1 MARAKSKTPILQL
14 DAAQTQDAVLAI
26 KRFMEDRFEL
36 ELGSFEAEELLD
48 FFAREFAPYFYNK
61 AILDVQSYLKERFES
76 IESDVWRWKRVE
88 FPRACP
94 PNTDLNRVH
103 RC

>member
-48 FFAREFAPYFYNK
+48 FFAREFARTSTTRP
-61 AILDVQSYLKERFES
+61 SSTCSR
-76 IESDVWRWKRVE
+76 
-88 FPRACP
+88 
-94 PNTDLNRVH
+94 T
-103 RC
+103 

>member
-14 DAAQTQDAVLAI
+14 DAAQTQDAALAI

-76 IESDVWRWKRVE
+76 IESDVWE
-88 FPRACP
+88 LSFRAP
-94 PNTDLNRVH
+94 AH
-103 RC
+103 RIQT

>member
-48 FFAREFAPYFYNK
+48 FFAREFA
-61 AILDVQSYLKERFES
+61 
-76 IESDVWRWKRVE
+76 
-88 FPRACP
+88 
-94 PNTDLNRVH
+94 
-103 RC
+103 

>member
-61 AILDVQSYLKERFES
+61 AILDVQSYLKNGSKASRVMS
-76 IESDVWRWKRVE
+76 GRWKRVE

>member
-61 AILDVQSYLKERFES
+61 RHPRRAVVPEGTVRKHRERCLGAGKELSF
-76 IESDVWRWKRVE
+76 
-88 FPRACP
+88 RAP
-94 PNTDLNRVH
+94 VH
-103 RC
+103 RIQT